1 MNILTICKS
10 WVPVHGLCREIA
22 MIVER
27 SRKSMINLTQKKR
40 KKYDMG
46 DTLDKM

>member
-10 WVPVHGLCREIA
+10 WVPVHGLRIA